1 MTDILLFGGS
11 GQVGAA
17 LRRRLSPYYAL
28 AAPGSAT
35 VDLSSAEQISNVIER
50 LQPRLIINAAAYTA
64 VDRAER
70 EPELAM
76 RVNGVAPDIMAR
88 QARLA
93 GAALVHYS
101 TDYVFDGSKAS
112 PYTENDPPAPLNIY
126 GCSKLAGDRAVMASG
141 APYLI
146 LRTAWVYG
154 LQGSNFLLTMQRLL
168 REREQVSV
176 VDDQIG
182 APTWCESIA
191 DATVSILRAGDDLV
205 ESVCKRSGLYN
216 MTCGGET
223 TWYGFARAIRA
234 ELSSSDIRLADL
246 RAIVSADYPTAA
258 RRPAYSVLDN
268 SRLHS
273 EFAVDLPHWRQAL
286 AAALA

>member
-11 GQVGAA
+11 GQIGSA
-17 LRRRLSPYYAL
+17 LFRRLSPYYAL
-28 AAPGSAT
+28 AAPDSAA
-35 VDLSSAEQISNVIER
+35 VDLSSAEQISNTIER
-50 LQPRLIINAAAYTA
+50 LRPRLIINAAAYTA
-64 VDRAER
+64 VDRAEQ
-70 EPELAM
+70 EPESALH
-76 RVNGVAPDIMAR
+76 VNGVAPGVMAR
-88 QARLA
+88 QARLT

-112 PYTENDPPAPLNIY
+112 PYTENDAPAPLNVY
-126 GCSKLAGDRAVMASG
+126 GRSKLAGDRAVMDSG

-146 LRTAWVYG
+146 LRTSWVYG

-191 DATVSILRAGDDLV
+191 DATVSILRAEDDLV
-205 ESVCKRSGLYN
+205 ESVGKRSGLYN

-223 TWYGFARAIRA
+223 TWYGFAQAIRA
-234 ELSSSDIRLADL
+234 ELLSSHVRLADL
-246 RAIVSADYPTAA
+246 QAIVSADYPTAA

-268 SRLHS
+268 SRLHG
-273 EFAVDLPHWRQAL
+273 EFALDLPHWRQAL